1 MGKKSHKR
9 ERKKQKLEK
18 LQKLLESS
26 SSSDSSSSSSD
37 SDDKP
42 FKRQRKA
49 TSSSDSDDN
58 SSKNQRKAIHSAESL
73 TQDYKT
79 CFKEDSNY
87 YGTRSQSR
95 SRSGSR
101 LRSRSK
107 TRSGSYKSRSKS
119 GSNSP
124 TPSLTANTTR
134 RASDSAAGEASNGS
148 NAVAGGSSAS
158 GAGSSGS
165 SSGAGSSGSS
175 SGASNSLASLQTG
188 TAHVIPRN
196 VTIRHVFSTIKR
208 TITTSMPRNSVL
220 YKIKLCRYYNSTGCN
235 NKTFNDLFG
244 QKCYS
249 RNQPFIHACQSCM
262 QQLKVPLLHPAVNC
276 PIDSFRIRNNRT

>member
-9 ERKKQKLEK
+9 ERKKQQLEK
-18 LQKLLESS
+18 LQKLLELSN
-26 SSSDSSSSSSD
+26 SDSSSSSSD

-49 TSSSDSDDN
+49 KSSSDSDDN
-58 SSKNQRKAIHSAESL
+58 SSKIQRRAIHSAESL
-73 TQDYKT
+73 AQDYKT
-79 CFKEDSNY
+79 CYKEDSNY
-87 YGTRSQSR
+87 YGSRSRSR

-107 TRSGSYKSRSKS
+107 TRSGSYKSRSKL

-124 TPSLTANTTR
+124 THSLTANTTR
-134 RASDSAAGEASNGS
+134 RASNSAAGEASNGS
-148 NAVAGGSSAS
+148 NAAAGGSSAS
-158 GAGSSGS
+158 GAGN
-165 SSGAGSSGSS
+165 SGSS

-244 QKCYS
+244 QKCFS
-249 RNQPFIHACQSCM
+249 RNQPFIHACQLCM
-262 QQLKVPLLHPAVNC
+262 QQLKVPLLHPAINC

>member
-9 ERKKQKLEK
+9 ERKKQQLEK
-18 LQKLLESS
+18 LQKLLELS

-49 TSSSDSDDN
+49 KSSSDSDDN
-58 SSKNQRKAIHSAESL
+58 SSKNQRRAIHSAESL
-73 TQDYKT
+73 AQDYKT
-79 CFKEDSNY
+79 CYKEDSNY
-87 YGTRSQSR
+87 HGSRSRSR

-134 RASDSAAGEASNGS
+134 RVSDSAAGEASNGS
-148 NAVAGGSSAS
+148 NAAAGGSSAS
-158 GAGSSGS
+158 GAGN
-165 SSGAGSSGSS
+165 SGSS

-220 YKIKLCRYYNSTGCN
+220 YKIKLCRHYNSTGCTR
-235 NKTFNDLFG
+235 KTFNDLFG
-244 QKCYS
+244 QKCFS
-249 RNQPFIHACQSCM
+249 RNQPFIHACQLCM
-262 QQLKVPLLHPAVNC
+262 QQLKVPLLHPAINC
-276 PIDSFRIRNNRT
+276 PIDSFRISNNRT